1 MAFYHGM
8 FAGKLDGAR
17 MLQFMD
23 ALDSGREIYCC
34 YTNIEQISD
43 ILQQFDVFSYH
54 EDCWIAM
61 IPETKHFDESGI
73 RLATM
78 EDLPYIESTYHR
90 SGHQQL

>member
-1 MAFYHGM
+1 
-8 FAGKLDGAR
+8 
-17 MLQFMD
+17 
-23 ALDSGREIYCC
+23 
-34 YTNIEQISD
+34 
-43 ILQQFDVFSYH
+43 
-54 EDCWIAM
+54 M